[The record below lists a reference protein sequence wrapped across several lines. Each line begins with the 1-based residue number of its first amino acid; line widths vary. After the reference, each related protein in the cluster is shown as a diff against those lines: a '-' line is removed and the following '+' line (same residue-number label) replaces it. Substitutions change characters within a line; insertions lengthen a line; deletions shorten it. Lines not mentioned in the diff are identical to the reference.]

1 MVAIKYIQI
10 ETLGFILIRRKKKYG
25 NNELMACIFNADKH
39 NLMVL
44 QYTRLLSQCLLWP
57 EGISSSTTLWSLH
70 SIGIVQ
76 VNIRPT

>member
-44 QYTRLLSQCLLWP
+44 HTITLTV
-57 EGISSSTTLWSLH
+57 SSLTWGDLFLYNTL
-70 SIGIVQ
+70 IF
-76 VNIRPT
+76 T

>member
-44 QYTRLLSQCLLWP
+44 QYTGLLSQL
-57 EGISSSTTLWSLH
+57 SSLTWGDLFLYNSFIFT
-70 SIGIVQ
+70 
-76 VNIRPT
+76 

>member
-10 ETLGFILIRRKKKYG
+10 ETLGFILIRCTIKYG

-44 QYTRLLSQCLLWP
+44 HRITLSVFSDLR
-57 EGISSSTTLWSLH
+57 GSLPLQLFDLY
-70 SIGIVQ
+70 IVLALY
-76 VNIRPT
+76 R

>member
-10 ETLGFILIRRKKKYG
+10 ETLGFILIRCTIKYG

-44 QYTRLLSQCLLWP
+44 HR
-57 EGISSSTTLWSLH
+57 ITLTVVFSDLRGSLPLQLFDLY
-70 SIGIVQ
+70 IVLALY
-76 VNIRPT
+76 R